1 MDYTFGH
8 AAFDASVRLDHHLC
22 PLHRLTVVLN
32 TLSDIPFCGSVG
44 DNYGV
49 RFSTGQM

>member
-32 TLSDIPFCGSVG
+32 TLSDIRFCGSIG
-44 DNYGV
+44 DNYDV
-49 RFSTGQM
+49 WVSIVQM